1 MYGLPGDDYD
11 TIKKTY
17 ELSLELCTSGWNTY
31 PAMALPG
38 SALYK
43 EGIGKGTEMPKSY
56 SGFSFHAYDTICL
69 PTEKLK
75 PWEILKLRDE
85 GFVNYHMNPIFLKRI
100 KKRFG
105 NKAVEN
111 IKEMSKIKL
120 KRKIIEEHMNSL
132 KII

>member
-1 MYGLPGDDYD
+1 MANYMYGLPGDDKD

-43 EGIGKGTEMPKSY
+43 EGIEKGIQMPKSY
-56 SGFSFHAYDTICL
+56 SGYSFHAYDTICL
-69 PTEKLK
+69 PTEKLE
-75 PWEILKLRDE
+75 PWEILKLRDDA
-85 GFVNYHMNPIFLKRI
+85 FVNYHVNPKFLNSI

-105 NKAVEN
+105 IKAVNN

-120 KRKIIEEHMNSL
+120 TRKLVEENL
-132 KII
+132 KT